1 MNQSRNEPL
10 PSPEA
15 TWPRQQRQQTTIDHV
30 LNEVILAQ
38 SDPEY
43 RRRSRRAVIT
53 GEMVMDA
60 ALPRGRLKP
69 YWMAQCA
76 ARIIAFGIGMVG
88 LVCGAYLANKWSTKR
103 SEGGI
108 TVAAVRLHSTHGLSR

>member
-1 MNQSRNEPL
+1 
-10 PSPEA
+10 
-15 TWPRQQRQQTTIDHV
+15 
-30 LNEVILAQ
+30 
-38 SDPEY
+38 
-43 RRRSRRAVIT
+43 
-53 GEMVMDA
+53 MDA